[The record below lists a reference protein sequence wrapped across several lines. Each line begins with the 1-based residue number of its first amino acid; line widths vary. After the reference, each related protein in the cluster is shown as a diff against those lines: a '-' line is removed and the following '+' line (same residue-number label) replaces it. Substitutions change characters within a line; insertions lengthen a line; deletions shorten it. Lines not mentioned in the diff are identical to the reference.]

1 METVESFLAQPV
13 EELLDGIASETPA
26 PGGGSVSALVV
37 AMAAGLVA
45 LAAGFACAQGDAAAP
60 TAARAAEPRPTTAPL
75 APGDSAAYEE
85 VLTAMRLPTN
95 LEPEVRNKTIGNAL
109 ARAAEIPL
117 EIAGRAARASANLV
131 EINLGTTASDP
142 RVAIARARVAA
153 AREAADRALALG
165 PEPASATGSAPGTA
179 SCVLPPGSG
188 RSGRA
193 SRPRR
198 SPRRP

>member
-1 METVESFLAQPV
+1 METVESYLAQPV
-13 EELLDGIASETPA
+13 EALLDGIASETPA

-37 AMAAGLVA
+37 AMAAALVA
-45 LAAGFACAQGDAAAP
+45 MAARFSIGHWDEAEAV
-60 TAARAAEPRPTTAPL
+60 AARADELRRTTAPL

-117 EIAGRAARASANLV
+117 EIAGRAARVAKLAAQVAEQGNPNPRGNAVAGALLAAGAARASANLV
-131 EINLGTTASDP
+131 EINLGTTASDE

-165 PEPASATGSAPGTA
+165 P
-179 SCVLPPGSG
+179 
-188 RSGRA
+188 
-193 SRPRR
+193 
-198 SPRRP
+198 